1 MKKLAL
7 PFVLLLVFFAFPILT
22 IESMKFVSTTFQ
34 EQVLKPG
41 SSNDSVNKNP
51 CDYKSHSLVRS
62 YFSFGGMV
70 RQSEFTGKDIKILV
84 RDEGF
89 VGPHIDFKNRI
100 ISSQTLPSGAPDH
113 HEDVVTG
120 CIAGAGN
127 LDPTIKGLAPEAT
140 VRVMRYA
147 RNFTDSTLFF
157 HKNEGF
163 LITNSS
169 WGENCNEGYTNRSA
183 IVDKQ
188 LYENPILMHVFSA
201 GNAGASDCGYGAGP
215 GYGNIEGGHLV
226 AKNALAVGSVSALS
240 FLSSFSSRGPTADK
254 RLKPDILALGEDYR
268 TTFPPNTYQTRNGT
282 SYSSPAVAGIMAQL
296 YQAYKE
302 MNGGSNPPS
311 ALIKAVMCNTAEDL
325 GNPGPDYSHGFGL
338 VHAGRAYE
346 ALRDRQYVADSLPPM
361 GSHSHPLEIPAGIS
375 EARIMLYWPDKEGAP
390 GAAKALVNDLD
401 ITLTDSAGTIYR
413 PLVLDPTPV
422 LARLRADAV
431 PGRDTLN
438 NIEQIV
444 LKNPVPGSYQI
455 HVNGSRM
462 PTGKMGYYLTHYFF
476 KDSLQL
482 TFPLGGEAF
491 RPNEDLII
499 RWDAYSDTGTFA
511 IDYTLDNGRTWS
523 PIASGVNGALR
534 YQTWQTPA
542 QISGQA
548 RLRVSRG
555 PQVSESRANFTII
568 ETPGNLQ
575 FARVCQDFVTLT
587 WDAVP
592 GQPPTMSLCSAKST
606 WTRWAPPSTPF
617 LSPASAT
624 RRKTGFRYAPGAT
637 VGSSAGGPSR

>member
-1 MKKLAL
+1 LKSNLINS
-7 PFVLLLVFFAFPILT
+7 VLGNFNHYDGSGV
-22 IESMKFVSTTFQ
+22 K
-34 EQVLKPG
+34 VLI
-41 SSNDSVNKNP
+41 
-51 CDYKSHSLVRS
+51 R
-62 YFSFGGMV
+62 
-70 RQSEFTGKDIKILV
+70 E
-84 RDEGF
+84 EGF
-89 VGPHIDFKNRI
+89 VDDHIDFRGRLQN
-100 ISSQTLPSGAPDH
+100 T
-113 HEDVVTG
+113 VTIFGLDNHQDLVAG
-120 CIAGAGN
+120 CLGGAGN
-127 LDPTIKGLAPEAT
+127 RNPIIQGMAPGAELFIS
-140 VRVMRYA
+140 RYFDNIA
-147 RNFTDSTLFF
+147 MMADSTLSF
-157 HKNEGF
+157 HKEKG
-163 LITNSS
+163 IVIVNSS
-169 WGENCNEGYTNRSA
+169 FADYGVCNGGYSLNA
-183 IVDKQ
+183 VVVDRQ
-188 LYENPILMHVFSA
+188 LFENPTLSHVFVA
-201 GNAGASDCGYGAGP
+201 GNAGGSNCGYGV
-215 GYGNIEGGHLV
+215 GNRFGNLEGGHLV
-226 AKNALAVGSVSALS
+226 AKNAISVGSVSPFS
-240 FLSSFSSRGPTADK
+240 FLSTFSSKGPTADK
-254 RLKPDILALGEDYR
+254 RLKPDLVAMGEAYE
-268 TTFPPNTYQTRNGT
+268 TTAPPNTYEVHQGT
-282 SYSSPAVAGIMAQL
+282 SFAAPSVAGIMAQL

-311 ALIKAVMCNTAEDL
+311 ALIKAVLCNTAEDL
-325 GNPGPDYSHGFGL
+325 GNPGPDYRHGFGL

-361 GSHSHPLEIPAGIS
+361 GRHSHPLEIPAGIS

-499 RWDAYSDTGTFA
+499 RWDAYSDTGTFD

-548 RLRVSRG
+548 RLRVRRG

-568 ETPGNLQ
+568 ETPTNRQ

-587 WDAVP
+587 WDAVQGATAYDVFVLGEKYMDSVGTTVNTFFEPRIRYQEENWFSVRPRGDSGILGRRAIAVSQTAGMP
-592 GQPPTMSLCSAKST
+592 GQLRGGSPHRRLRHRHHPMRQSVGLPPRPK
-606 WTRWAPPSTPF
+606 PQVP
-617 LSPASAT
+617 
-624 RRKTGFRYAPGAT
+624 
-637 VGSSAGGPSR
+637 